1 VDGILQTLRNLG
13 ATRLAVLGA
22 VLVVA
27 VVFFGFLIMQG
38 GGEQKTLYANL
49 DPIEANQIA
58 QRLDSQGVSY
68 TLSED
73 GTTITVAGDRVPELR
88 MAMAAEG
95 LPSSGSV
102 GYEIFDNQDTL
113 STTNFVQRVNQ
124 IRALE
129 GELARTIRTMQQI
142 KNARVHLVLPQREL
156 FSRESREPSA
166 SVQLA
171 LSSRSKLQPEQVV
184 AIQQLIAA
192 GVPDLT
198 PNRISVV
205 DDLGN
210 VYSRGKESG
219 EGFAAINANEL
230 RSGFEQNLAGQ
241 IEELIGRVVGLEN
254 VRAAV
259 SAEINFNRAT
269 INRER
274 FDPDEQ
280 VARSVQTVEENAEQ
294 TETTGEDPVS
304 VAQQL
309 PDAQTQFS
317 TGAGSFSRSS
327 RTEETT
333 NFEISRTMTTE
344 IRETGD
350 VEQVSVGVLVNGT
363 YAKDPQGNLLKGTD
377 GNYIY
382 TPRTAEEIRQIQQ
395 LVTSF
400 VSVYDA
406 DVQVI
411 NMPFDQPLFED
422 PADELLFGLFKRDEI
437 KDIAGVVGLL
447 IMAILVMLLIV
458 RPMIARALESSQ
470 EEAGVPGGIPGLPE
484 RPGGPALAGPDL
496 ARRLDESAEMEALE
510 QMIDINQ
517 VEGRVRASSLR
528 KIGEIIDKH
537 PEEAVAILRNWMY
550 QES

>member
-1 VDGILQTLRNLG
+1 MQTLRNLG
-13 ATRLAVLGA
+13 PTRLAVLGA

-27 VVFFGFLIMQG
+27 AVFFGFLITQG
-38 GGEQKTLYANL
+38 GGEQKALYSNL
-49 DPIEANQIA
+49 DPIEAGQIA
-58 QRLDSQGVSY
+58 QHLDAQGIPY
-68 TLSED
+68 TLEEN
-73 GTTITVAGDRVPELR
+73 GTAIMVASDRIPAIR
-88 MAMAAEG
+88 MEMAGQG
-95 LPSSGSV
+95 LPTTGSV

-113 STTNFVQRVNQ
+113 GTTNFVQRVNQ

-129 GELARTIRTMQQI
+129 GELSRTIRTMQAVR
-142 KNARVHLVLPQREL
+142 NARVHIVLPQREL
-156 FSRESREPSA
+156 FSRENREPSA
-166 SVQLA
+166 SVQLQ
-171 LSSRSKLQPEQVV
+171 LTSRSKLQPEQVV
-184 AIQQLIAA
+184 AIQQLVAA
-192 GVPDLT
+192 AVPDLT
-198 PNRISVV
+198 PNRIAVI

-210 VYSRGKESG
+210 VYSRGKDDG
-219 EGFAAINANEL
+219 EGFAAINADQL
-230 RSGFEQNLAGQ
+230 RSGFETDLASR
-241 IEELIGRVVGLEN
+241 IEEIVGRAIGLEN
-254 VRAAV
+254 VRATV
-259 SAEINFNRAT
+259 SADINFNRAT
-269 INRER
+269 INSER
-274 FDPDEQ
+274 YNPDEQ

-327 RTEETT
+327 RNEETT
-333 NFEISRTMTTE
+333 NFEISRTTTTE

-350 VEQVSVGVLVNGT
+350 VERMSVAVLVNGS
-363 YAKDPQGNLLKGTD
+363 YAKDTQGNLLRGTD

-382 TPRTAEEIRQIQQ
+382 TPRTQQEMQNIRQI
-395 LVTSF
+395 VESA
-400 VSVYDA
+400 VAVYDA
-406 DVQVI
+406 DVQVV

-422 PADELLFGLFKRDEI
+422 PTEELLFGLFRKDEV